1 MLWDVCMTYKI
12 SRKNFT
18 EEQKNTMW
26 NLWSKGK
33 SLSEIGRQLNKRAGS
48 VFCFLQK
55 YGGIRPVKPKR
66 PVRALTLHE
75 REEISR
81 DISAQL
87 SIRAIARK
95 LNRCPSTVSREINRN
110 GGIASYRAVLAD
122 KRAWIRAK
130 RPKQCKLQVNI
141 ELRNIVTDKLANKW
155 SPEQISGYLKCLFP
169 EDKAM
174 SISHESIYKTL
185 YIQSRGTLKK
195 VLQLQLRTQRIM
207 RQSKKFNTKGN
218 ARGSIVD
225 AISIHDRPK
234 EVDNRAVP
242 GHWEGDLICGS
253 KRSFVA
259 TLVERTSRFTL
270 LVRLDGNDTNNVVS
284 AITKKIIDLPCQ
296 LKKSLT
302 WDRGMELA
310 KHKKFTI
317 DTEIKVYFCDPR
329 SPWQRGTNENT
340 NRLLRQYMPKK
351 TDLSVYTQSD
361 LDKIAKELNERP
373 RKTLKFLSPAE
384 RLEEVLL

>member
-1 MLWDVCMTYKI
+1 MVYGIAK
-12 SRKNFT
+12 RNFT
-18 EEQKNTMW
+18 EEQQNTMW

-33 SLSEIGRQLNKRAGS
+33 SLSEIGRQLHKHAGS

-55 YGGIRPVKPKR
+55 YGGIKPVKRKR
-66 PVRALTLHE
+66 SLKALTLQE

-81 DISAQL
+81 GISAQL
-87 SIRAIARK
+87 SIRAIARQ
-95 LNRCPSTVSREINRN
+95 LHRYPSTVSREIHRN
-110 GGIASYRAVLAD
+110 GGITNYRAVLAD
-122 KRAWIRAK
+122 KRTWIRAK

-141 ELRNIVTDKLANKW
+141 ALRNIIADKLANKW
-155 SPEQISGYLKCLFP
+155 SPEQISGYLKHLFP

-195 VLQLQLRTQRIM
+195 VLQRQLRTQRVM
-207 RQSKKFNTKGN
+207 RQSKKFNTKGS
-218 ARGSIVD
+218 ARGGIVD

-234 EVDNRAVP
+234 EADNRAIP

-270 LVRLDGNDTNNVVS
+270 LVRLDGNDTSNVVS
-284 AITKKIIDLPCQ
+284 AITEKVMELPHQ

-351 TDLSVYTQSD
+351 TDLRVYTQSD
-361 LDKIAKELNERP
+361 LDQIAKALNERP
-373 RKTLKFLSPAE
+373 RKTLQFLSPAE
-384 RLEEVLL
+384 KLEEVLH

>member
-1 MLWDVCMTYKI
+1 MAYEI

-18 EEQKNTMW
+18 EEQQNTMW

-33 SLSEIGRQLNKRAGS
+33 SHSEIGRQLNKRAGS

-66 PVRALTLHE
+66 SVRVLTLHE

-110 GGIASYRAVLAD
+110 GGITNYRAVLAD
-122 KRAWIRAK
+122 KRAWVRAK
-130 RPKQCKLQVNI
+130 RPKLCKLQVNI
-141 ELRNIVTDKLANKW
+141 ELRNIVIDKLANKW

-174 SISHESIYKTL
+174 CISHESIYKTL

-195 VLQLQLRTQRIM
+195 VLQRQLRTQRIM

-234 EVDNRAVP
+234 EADNRAIP

-340 NRLLRQYMPKK
+340 NHLLRQYMPKK
-351 TDLSVYTQSD
+351 TDLSIYTQSD
-361 LDKIAKELNERP
+361 LDQIAKELNERP

-384 RLEEVLL
+384 RLEEVLH